1 MNLPTKL
8 TMSRIIL
15 TIILIILFLFPF
27 HNMNLDFP
35 MWLLNGKNVIEID
48 SRYIYGGIIFLVASF
63 TDFLDGYIAR
73 KKNLVTDYGKFL
85 DAIADKV
92 LVNSVLIIFASE
104 GVISPINDISSKIG
118 QIIPVVIIFRDTVVD
133 MIRMMASSKGKVI
146 AAGRAGKI
154 KTACMMVGLTLT
166 FFYNL
171 PFELW
176 NIDLANVL
184 LVIATVLSIYS
195 GIEYYYN
202 NKKVL
207 FN

>member
-8 TMSRIIL
+8 TISRIIF
-15 TIILIILFLFPF
+15 IVLIIVLFLFPF
-27 HNMNLDFP
+27 NQMNFEFP
-35 MWLLNGKNVIEID
+35 MWSLNFKEVIEID
-48 SRYIYGGIIFLVASF
+48 SRYIIGGILFVIASL

-73 KKNLVTDYGKFL
+73 KKGLVTDFGKFV

-92 LVNSVLIIFASE
+92 LVNSVLIIFAVN
-104 GVISPINDISSKIG
+104 GVISP
-118 QIIPVVIIFRDTVVD
+118 IIPVVIIFRDTIVD
-133 MIRMMASSKGKVI
+133 SIRMLASKKGVVV
-146 AAGRAGKI
+146 AAGKAGKL
-154 KTACMMVGLTLT
+154 KTACMMVGLTLV

-171 PFELW
+171 PFEIW
-176 NIDLANVL
+176 NIDVATVL

-207 FN
+207 FSE

>member
-8 TMSRIIL
+8 TISRIIF
-15 TIILIILFLFPF
+15 TILIIVLFLFPF
-27 HNMNLDFP
+27 HQMNFEFP
-35 MWLLNGKNVIEID
+35 MWSLNFKEVIEID
-48 SRYIYGGIIFLVASF
+48 SRYIIGGILFVIASL

-73 KKNLVTDYGKFL
+73 KKGLVTDFGKFV

-92 LVNSVLIIFASE
+92 LVNSVLIIFAVN
-104 GVISPINDISSKIG
+104 GVISP
-118 QIIPVVIIFRDTVVD
+118 IIPVVIIFRDTIVD
-133 MIRMMASSKGKVI
+133 SIRMLASKKGVVV
-146 AAGRAGKI
+146 AAGKAGKL
-154 KTACMMVGLTLT
+154 KTACMMVGLTLV

-171 PFELW
+171 PFEIW
-176 NIDLANVL
+176 NIDVATVL

-207 FN
+207 FSE

>member
-8 TMSRIIL
+8 TISRIIF
-15 TIILIILFLFPF
+15 TVLIIVLFLFPF
-27 HNMNLDFP
+27 HQMNFEFP
-35 MWLLNGKNVIEID
+35 MWTLNFKEILEVD
-48 SRYIYGGIIFLVASF
+48 SRYIIGGVLFVIASL

-73 KKNLVTDYGKFL
+73 KKGLVTDFGKFV

-92 LVNSVLIIFASE
+92 LVNSVLIIFAVN
-104 GVISPINDISSKIG
+104 GVISP
-118 QIIPVVIIFRDTVVD
+118 IIPVVIIFRDTIVD
-133 MIRMMASSKGKVI
+133 SIRMLASKKGVVV
-146 AAGRAGKI
+146 AAGKAGKL
-154 KTACMMVGLTLT
+154 KTACMMVGLTLV

-171 PFELW
+171 PFEIW
-176 NIDLANVL
+176 NIDVATVL

-207 FN
+207 FSE

>member
-8 TMSRIIL
+8 TISRIIF
-15 TIILIILFLFPF
+15 TVLIIVLFLFPF
-27 HNMNLDFP
+27 NQMNFEFP
-35 MWLLNGKNVIEID
+35 MWSLNFKEVLEID
-48 SRYIYGGIIFLVASF
+48 SRCIIGGILFVIASL

-73 KKNLVTDYGKFL
+73 KKGLVTDFGKFV

-92 LVNSVLIIFASE
+92 LVNSVLIIFAVN
-104 GVISPINDISSKIG
+104 GVISP
-118 QIIPVVIIFRDTVVD
+118 IIPVVIIFRDTIVD
-133 MIRMMASSKGKVI
+133 SIRMLASKKGVVV
-146 AAGRAGKI
+146 AAGKAGKL
-154 KTACMMVGLTLT
+154 KTACMMVGLTLV

-171 PFELW
+171 PFEIW
-176 NIDLANVL
+176 NIDVATVL

-207 FN
+207 FSE

>member
-8 TMSRIIL
+8 TISRIIF
-15 TIILIILFLFPF
+15 TILIIVLFLFPF
-27 HNMNLDFP
+27 NQMNYEFP
-35 MWLLNGKNVIEID
+35 MWSLNFKEVIEID
-48 SRYIYGGIIFLVASF
+48 SRYIIGGILFVIASL

-73 KKNLVTDYGKFL
+73 KKGLVTDFGKFV

-92 LVNSVLIIFASE
+92 LVNSVLIIFAVN
-104 GVISPINDISSKIG
+104 GVISP
-118 QIIPVVIIFRDTVVD
+118 IIPVVIIFRDTIVD
-133 MIRMMASSKGKVI
+133 SIRMLASKKGVVV
-146 AAGRAGKI
+146 AAGKAGKL
-154 KTACMMVGLTLT
+154 KTACMMVGLTLV

-171 PFELW
+171 PFEIW
-176 NIDLANVL
+176 NIDVATVL

-207 FN
+207 FSE

>member
-8 TMSRIIL
+8 TISRIIF
-15 TIILIILFLFPF
+15 TILIIVLFLFPF
-27 HNMNLDFP
+27 NQMNFEFP
-35 MWLLNGKNVIEID
+35 MWSLNFKEVLEID
-48 SRYIYGGIIFLVASF
+48 SRYIIGGILFVIASL

-73 KKNLVTDYGKFL
+73 KKGLVTDFGKFV

-92 LVNSVLIIFASE
+92 LVNFVLIIFAVN
-104 GVISPINDISSKIG
+104 GVISP
-118 QIIPVVIIFRDTVVD
+118 IIPVVIIFRDTIVD
-133 MIRMMASSKGKVI
+133 SIRMLASKKGVVV
-146 AAGRAGKI
+146 AAGKAGKL
-154 KTACMMVGLTLT
+154 KTACMMVGLTLV

-171 PFELW
+171 PFEIW
-176 NIDLANVL
+176 NIDVATVL

-207 FN
+207 FSE

>member
-8 TMSRIIL
+8 TISRIIFTVL
-15 TIILIILFLFPF
+15 IIILFLFPF
-27 HNMNLDFP
+27 HQMNFEFP
-35 MWLLNGKNVIEID
+35 MWSLNFKEVLEVD
-48 SRYIYGGIIFLVASF
+48 SRYIIGGILFVIASL

-73 KKNLVTDYGKFL
+73 KKGLVTDFGKFV

-92 LVNSVLIIFASE
+92 LVNSVLIIFAVN
-104 GVISPINDISSKIG
+104 GVISP
-118 QIIPVVIIFRDTVVD
+118 IIPVVIIFRDTIVD
-133 MIRMMASSKGKVI
+133 SIRMLASKKGVVV
-146 AAGRAGKI
+146 AAGKAGKL
-154 KTACMMVGLTLT
+154 KTACMMVGLTLV

-171 PFELW
+171 PFEIW
-176 NIDLANVL
+176 NIDVATVL

-207 FN
+207 FSE

>member
-8 TMSRIIL
+8 TISRIIF
-15 TIILIILFLFPF
+15 TILIIVLFLFPF
-27 HNMNLDFP
+27 NQMNFEFP
-35 MWLLNGKNVIEID
+35 MWSLNFKEVIEID
-48 SRYIYGGIIFLVASF
+48 SRYIIGGILFVIASL

-73 KKNLVTDYGKFL
+73 KKGLVTDFGKFV

-92 LVNSVLIIFASE
+92 LVNSVLIIFAVN
-104 GVISPINDISSKIG
+104 GVISP
-118 QIIPVVIIFRDTVVD
+118 IIPVVIIFRDTIVD
-133 MIRMMASSKGKVI
+133 SIRMLASKKGVVV
-146 AAGRAGKI
+146 AAGKAGKL
-154 KTACMMVGLTLT
+154 KTACMMVGLTLV

-171 PFELW
+171 PFEIW
-176 NIDLANVL
+176 NIDVATVL

-207 FN
+207 FSE

>member
-8 TMSRIIL
+8 TISRIIF
-15 TIILIILFLFPF
+15 TVLIIVLFLFPF
-27 HNMNLDFP
+27 NQMNFEFP
-35 MWLLNGKNVIEID
+35 MWSLNFKEVIEID
-48 SRYIYGGIIFLVASF
+48 SRYIIGGILFVIASL

-73 KKNLVTDYGKFL
+73 KKGLVTDFGKFV

-92 LVNSVLIIFASE
+92 LVNSVLIIFAVN
-104 GVISPINDISSKIG
+104 GVISP
-118 QIIPVVIIFRDTVVD
+118 IIPVVIIFRDTIVD
-133 MIRMMASSKGKVI
+133 SIRMLASKKGVVV
-146 AAGRAGKI
+146 AAGKAGKL
-154 KTACMMVGLTLT
+154 KTACMMVGLTLV

-171 PFELW
+171 PFEIW
-176 NIDLANVL
+176 NIDVATVL

-207 FN
+207 FSE

>member
-48 SRYIYGGIIFLVASF
+48 SRYIYGGIIFLIASF

-104 GVISPINDISSKIG
+104 GVIRP
-118 QIIPVVIIFRDTVVD
+118 IIPVVIIFRDTVVD
-133 MIRMMASSKGKVI
+133 MIRMMASTKGKVI

>member
-8 TMSRIIL
+8 TISRIIF
-15 TIILIILFLFPF
+15 TVLIIVLFLFPF
-27 HNMNLDFP
+27 NQMNYEFP
-35 MWLLNGKNVIEID
+35 MWSLNFKEVIEID
-48 SRYIYGGIIFLVASF
+48 SRYIIGGILFVIASL

-73 KKNLVTDYGKFL
+73 KKGLVTDFGKFV

-92 LVNSVLIIFASE
+92 LVNSVLIIFAVN
-104 GVISPINDISSKIG
+104 GVISP
-118 QIIPVVIIFRDTVVD
+118 IIPVVIIFRDTIVD
-133 MIRMMASSKGKVI
+133 SIRMLASKKGVVV
-146 AAGRAGKI
+146 AAGKAGKL
-154 KTACMMVGLTLT
+154 KTACMMVGLTLV

-171 PFELW
+171 PFEIW
-176 NIDLANVL
+176 NIDVATVL

-207 FN
+207 FSE

>member
-8 TMSRIIL
+8 TISRIIFTVL
-15 TIILIILFLFPF
+15 IIILFLFPF
-27 HNMNLDFP
+27 HQMNFEFP
-35 MWLLNGKNVIEID
+35 MWTLNFKEVLEVD
-48 SRYIYGGIIFLVASF
+48 SRYIIGGVFFVIASL

-73 KKNLVTDYGKFL
+73 KKGLVTDFGKFV

-92 LVNSVLIIFASE
+92 LVNSVLIIFAVN
-104 GVISPINDISSKIG
+104 GVISP
-118 QIIPVVIIFRDTVVD
+118 IIPVVIIFRDTIVD
-133 MIRMMASSKGKVI
+133 SIRMLASKKGVVV
-146 AAGRAGKI
+146 AAGKAGKL
-154 KTACMMVGLTLT
+154 KTACMMVGLTLV

-171 PFELW
+171 PFEIW
-176 NIDLANVL
+176 NIDVATVL

-207 FN
+207 FSE

>member
-8 TMSRIIL
+8 TISRIIF
-15 TIILIILFLFPF
+15 TVLIIVLFLFPF
-27 HNMNLDFP
+27 HQMNYEFP
-35 MWLLNGKNVIEID
+35 MWSLNFKEVLEVD
-48 SRYIYGGIIFLVASF
+48 SRYIIGGILFVIASL

-73 KKNLVTDYGKFL
+73 KKGLVTDFGKFV

-92 LVNSVLIIFASE
+92 LVNSVLIIFAVN
-104 GVISPINDISSKIG
+104 GVISP
-118 QIIPVVIIFRDTVVD
+118 IIPVVIIFRDTIVD
-133 MIRMMASSKGKVI
+133 SIRMLASKKGVVV
-146 AAGRAGKI
+146 AAGKAGKL
-154 KTACMMVGLTLT
+154 KTACMMVGLTLV

-171 PFELW
+171 PFEIW
-176 NIDLANVL
+176 NIDVATVL

-207 FN
+207 FSE

>member
-8 TMSRIIL
+8 TISRIIF
-15 TIILIILFLFPF
+15 TVLIIVLFLFPF
-27 HNMNLDFP
+27 NQMNFEFP
-35 MWLLNGKNVIEID
+35 MWSLNFKEVLEID
-48 SRYIYGGIIFLVASF
+48 SRYIIGGILFVIASL

-73 KKNLVTDYGKFL
+73 KKGLVTDFGKFV

-92 LVNSVLIIFASE
+92 LVNSVLIIFAVN
-104 GVISPINDISSKIG
+104 GVISP
-118 QIIPVVIIFRDTVVD
+118 IIPVVIIFRDTIVD
-133 MIRMMASSKGKVI
+133 SIRMLASKKGVVV
-146 AAGRAGKI
+146 AAGKAGKL
-154 KTACMMVGLTLT
+154 KTACMMVGLTLV

-171 PFELW
+171 PFEIW
-176 NIDLANVL
+176 NIDVATVL

-207 FN
+207 FSE

>member
-8 TMSRIIL
+8 TISRIIFTVL
-15 TIILIILFLFPF
+15 IIILFLFPF
-27 HNMNLDFP
+27 HQMNFEFP
-35 MWLLNGKNVIEID
+35 MWTLNFKEVLEVD
-48 SRYIYGGIIFLVASF
+48 SRYIIGGILFVIASL

-73 KKNLVTDYGKFL
+73 KKGLVTDFGKFV

-92 LVNSVLIIFASE
+92 LVNSVLIIFAVN
-104 GVISPINDISSKIG
+104 GVISP
-118 QIIPVVIIFRDTVVD
+118 IIPVVIIFRDTIVD
-133 MIRMMASSKGKVI
+133 SIRMLASKKGVVV
-146 AAGRAGKI
+146 AAGKAGKL
-154 KTACMMVGLTLT
+154 KTACMMVGLTLV

-171 PFELW
+171 PFEIW
-176 NIDLANVL
+176 NIDVATVL

-207 FN
+207 FSE